1 MQKRSKRLCLA
12 LAVLLSVSMV
22 LVALVPAVEAASYK
36 KGSSGAVVTQIQ
48 TKLKSWG
55 YYTGTVDGIYGSGT
69 ERAVRAF
76 QQKNGLTVDG
86 KAGDQTLA
94 AMGLSAGGGNSSNSG
109 GSGGA
114 SSSQVDLLARLISA
128 EARGGGSRTPARW
141 PSAPSFS
148 TASSTR
154 RFRIRSPASSI
165 RAARSRAS
173 RMGSS
178 ISRSRRAPTA
188 PRAMHSMASIPP
200 AARSII
206 SIRPRPPARGSGRGR
221 SSRSSGSTGSAPKCP
236 ETAQNRGCGSASPLH
251 IAGRKNNV
259 KKFKKSIDKWQQ
271 EVLYYQTRE
280 GLCVTN
286 ERSFRKKVEKSS

>member
-1 MQKRSKRLCLA
+1 MQKRSKRLCLV

-22 LVALVPAVEAASYK
+22 LVALAPAVEAASYK

-55 YYTGTVDGIYGSGT
+55 YYTGTVDGIYGSGN

-128 EARGGGSRTPARW
+128 EARGEPYSGQVAVGAVVLNRIKH
-141 PSAPSFS
+141 PSFPNTLPGVIYQS
-148 TASSTR
+148 GAFTCITDGQFNQPVAES
-154 RFRIRSPASSI
+154 AY
-165 RAARSRAS
+165 RAARDALNGVDPSGGAIYYFNPSTATSSWIWSR
-173 RMGSS
+173 
-178 ISRSRRAPTA
+178 
-188 PRAMHSMASIPP
+188 
-200 AARSII
+200 
-206 SIRPRPPARGSGRGR
+206 
-221 SSRSSGSTGSAPKCP
+221 
-236 ETAQNRGCGSASPLH
+236 PLITVIGKH
-251 IAGRKNNV
+251 R
-259 KKFKKSIDKWQQ
+259 FCS
-271 EVLYYQTRE
+271 
-280 GLCVTN
+280 
-286 ERSFRKKVEKSS
+286 

>member
-1 MQKRSKRLCLA
+1 MQKRSKRLCLV

-22 LVALVPAVEAASYK
+22 LVALAPAVEAASYK

-128 EARGGGSRTPARW
+128 EARGEPYSGQVAVGAVVLNRIKH
-141 PSAPSFS
+141 PSFPNTLPGVIYQS
-148 TASSTR
+148 GAFTCITDGQFNQPVAES
-154 RFRIRSPASSI
+154 AY
-165 RAARSRAS
+165 RAARDALNGFDPSGGAIYYFNPSTATSSWIWSR
-173 RMGSS
+173 
-178 ISRSRRAPTA
+178 
-188 PRAMHSMASIPP
+188 
-200 AARSII
+200 
-206 SIRPRPPARGSGRGR
+206 
-221 SSRSSGSTGSAPKCP
+221 
-236 ETAQNRGCGSASPLH
+236 PLITVIGKH
-251 IAGRKNNV
+251 R
-259 KKFKKSIDKWQQ
+259 FCS
-271 EVLYYQTRE
+271 
-280 GLCVTN
+280 
-286 ERSFRKKVEKSS
+286 

>member
-22 LVALVPAVEAASYK
+22 LVALAPAVEAASYK

-76 QQKNGLTVDG
+76 QQKNGLTVDV

-128 EARGGGSRTPARW
+128 EARGEPYSGQVAVGAVVLNRIKH
-141 PSAPSFS
+141 PSFPNTLS
-148 TASSTR
+148 GVIYQSGAFTCITDGQFNQPVAES
-154 RFRIRSPASSI
+154 AY
-165 RAARSRAS
+165 RAARDALNGVDPSGGAIYYFNPSTATSSWIWSR
-173 RMGSS
+173 
-178 ISRSRRAPTA
+178 
-188 PRAMHSMASIPP
+188 
-200 AARSII
+200 
-206 SIRPRPPARGSGRGR
+206 
-221 SSRSSGSTGSAPKCP
+221 
-236 ETAQNRGCGSASPLH
+236 PLITVIGKH
-251 IAGRKNNV
+251 R
-259 KKFKKSIDKWQQ
+259 FCS
-271 EVLYYQTRE
+271 
-280 GLCVTN
+280 
-286 ERSFRKKVEKSS
+286 

>member
-1 MQKRSKRLCLA
+1 MQKRSKRLCLV

-22 LVALVPAVEAASYK
+22 LVALAPAVEAASYK

-128 EARGGGSRTPARW
+128 EARGEPYSCQVAVGAVVLNRIKH
-141 PSAPSFS
+141 PSFPNTLPGVIYQS
-148 TASSTR
+148 GAFTCITDGQFNQPVAES
-154 RFRIRSPASSI
+154 AY
-165 RAARSRAS
+165 RAARDALNGVDPSGGAIYYFNPSTATSSWIWSR
-173 RMGSS
+173 
-178 ISRSRRAPTA
+178 
-188 PRAMHSMASIPP
+188 
-200 AARSII
+200 
-206 SIRPRPPARGSGRGR
+206 
-221 SSRSSGSTGSAPKCP
+221 
-236 ETAQNRGCGSASPLH
+236 PLITVIGKH
-251 IAGRKNNV
+251 R
-259 KKFKKSIDKWQQ
+259 FCS
-271 EVLYYQTRE
+271 
-280 GLCVTN
+280 
-286 ERSFRKKVEKSS
+286 

>member
-1 MQKRSKRLCLA
+1 MQKRSKRLCLV

-36 KGSSGAVVTQIQ
+36 KDSSGAVVTQIQ

-128 EARGGGSRTPARW
+128 EARGEPYSGQVAVGAVVLNRIKH
-141 PSAPSFS
+141 PSFPNTLPGVIYQS
-148 TASSTR
+148 GAFTCITDGQFNQPVAES
-154 RFRIRSPASSI
+154 AY
-165 RAARSRAS
+165 RAARDALNGVDPSGGAIYYFNPSTATSSWIWSR
-173 RMGSS
+173 
-178 ISRSRRAPTA
+178 
-188 PRAMHSMASIPP
+188 
-200 AARSII
+200 
-206 SIRPRPPARGSGRGR
+206 
-221 SSRSSGSTGSAPKCP
+221 
-236 ETAQNRGCGSASPLH
+236 PLITVIGKH
-251 IAGRKNNV
+251 R
-259 KKFKKSIDKWQQ
+259 FCS
-271 EVLYYQTRE
+271 
-280 GLCVTN
+280 
-286 ERSFRKKVEKSS
+286 